1 MRRESRSKNSRCLS
15 LMFLA
20 FLAGSLSVHAQSP
33 SSDADDEDAQPTP
46 LLIVSVALR
55 EDGRAHANFFALGQP
70 ATAQEIKSALESSL
84 GCTLQPNAPFLHVT
98 AQVYNGS
105 CQPSFQRTSSIQEF
119 KIATAPL
126 RKYALDH
133 QIEILSLSVKLPDV
147 EFTETQP
154 PAKAQPVAF
163 GKAWGNMPAVLQ
175 RNLELDHSYSW
186 HTGDAI
192 PDFVTV
198 RFGLS
203 SKSLTRSG
211 YILFAILLLPALL
224 VFWMG
229 RKALSSEAQDK
240 AVVWFTYMRY
250 LQWTLLLSLLGW
262 WIAADSLHLIQN
274 LKFLSPGSR
283 FAPVWDYAVTPSV
296 INWFPPAIIWVLC
309 FALSHPVQEKLR
321 GLTWTRRELATQGFL
336 SFCTSLL
343 PLALV
348 LTGITSMA
356 SGSFRTGLVWMI
368 GALAVA
374 IFAGRARQ
382 KFLGMQPQALT
393 TGDLRDRAF
402 AMARQLGVK
411 LQQVYVIPSG
421 KGQMANAFA
430 RKGNV
435 ISFTDF
441 LLQRMS
447 RREVDYVL
455 GHEMTHLKLGHP
467 GKLAAAALVSYF
479 VAITGVGYLDA
490 FLHLSVIPRYALIV
504 GIVTLV
510 PYFWSRRFEYAADA
524 GAVQAT
530 GEPHAAISALFK
542 LAQLNMLPIHWS
554 HWTEKWITHPS
565 SLRRAQA
572 IARKAG
578 IPIEHVPVIA
588 QAPVLLEDHYVLP
601 ATVAPGVKVHS
612 THAKQSGSL
621 RVAFSML
628 ALLIFTP
635 AAFAFLAGR
644 FVPHEPLH
652 GLLFLAGVSATLGA
666 YLVFANYIPPAGLRR
681 LVASLKTKLAKEG
694 IMADAW
700 DGVFVG
706 FSPAAAPRSYE
717 LNANWDLGCLFL
729 RSDRLCY
736 WGEET
741 KFSLRPDQITAIKLA
756 PGMPG
761 MLPPWRIYFAWKDEE
776 LGTCG
781 VFNIGCIDGI
791 STLRLREQSAQLAE
805 RLLAW
810 WKATPSLRPLPA
822 PLQALRSPEIGAVTG
837 AKPGGNLKGGKALK
851 ELFFTAVFA
860 MVGAILCGLPFHFLP
875 FLFSGLY
882 ESLGRLSA
890 IHSPGSGW
898 YVVVVA
904 VLVRFVAMV
913 PVIRSKDLAIV
924 TVVASRHT
932 VPNGSSTEPA
942 RPASAKQA
950 ANRVLTR

>member
-1 MRRESRSKNSRCLS
+1 
-15 LMFLA
+15 
-20 FLAGSLSVHAQSP
+20 
-33 SSDADDEDAQPTP
+33 
-46 LLIVSVALR
+46 
-55 EDGRAHANFFALGQP
+55 
-70 ATAQEIKSALESSL
+70 
-84 GCTLQPNAPFLHVT
+84 
-98 AQVYNGS
+98 
-105 CQPSFQRTSSIQEF
+105 
-119 KIATAPL
+119 
-126 RKYALDH
+126 
-133 QIEILSLSVKLPDV
+133 
-147 EFTETQP
+147 
-154 PAKAQPVAF
+154 
-163 GKAWGNMPAVLQ
+163 
-175 RNLELDHSYSW
+175 
-186 HTGDAI
+186 
-192 PDFVTV
+192 
-198 RFGLS
+198 
-203 SKSLTRSG
+203 
-211 YILFAILLLPALL
+211 
-224 VFWMG
+224 
-229 RKALSSEAQDK
+229 
-240 AVVWFTYMRY
+240 
-250 LQWTLLLSLLGW
+250 
-262 WIAADSLHLIQN
+262 
-274 LKFLSPGSR
+274 
-283 FAPVWDYAVTPSV
+283 
-296 INWFPPAIIWVLC
+296 
-309 FALSHPVQEKLR
+309 
-321 GLTWTRRELATQGFL
+321 
-336 SFCTSLL
+336 
-343 PLALV
+343 
-348 LTGITSMA
+348 
-356 SGSFRTGLVWMI
+356 
-368 GALAVA
+368 
-374 IFAGRARQ
+374 
-382 KFLGMQPQALT
+382 
-393 TGDLRDRAF
+393 
-402 AMARQLGVK
+402 
-411 LQQVYVIPSG
+411 
-421 KGQMANAFA
+421 
-430 RKGNV
+430 
-435 ISFTDF
+435 
-441 LLQRMS
+441 
-447 RREVDYVL
+447 
-455 GHEMTHLKLGHP
+455 
-467 GKLAAAALVSYF
+467 
-479 VAITGVGYLDA
+479 
-490 FLHLSVIPRYALIV
+490 
-504 GIVTLV
+504 
-510 PYFWSRRFEYAADA
+510 
-524 GAVQAT
+524 
-530 GEPHAAISALFK
+530 
-542 LAQLNMLPIHWS
+542 
-554 HWTEKWITHPS
+554 
-565 SLRRAQA
+565 
-572 IARKAG
+572 
-578 IPIEHVPVIA
+578 
-588 QAPVLLEDHYVLP
+588 
-601 ATVAPGVKVHS
+601 
-612 THAKQSGSL
+612 
-621 RVAFSML
+621 ML